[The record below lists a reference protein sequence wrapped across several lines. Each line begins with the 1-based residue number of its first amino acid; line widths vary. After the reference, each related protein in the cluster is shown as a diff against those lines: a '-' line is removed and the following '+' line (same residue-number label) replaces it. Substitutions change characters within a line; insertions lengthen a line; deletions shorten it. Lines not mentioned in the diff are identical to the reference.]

1 MNNIKTKSRSHA
13 KKRYLLA
20 DPHLMCLLIIPL
32 CLITFSVVYLWD
44 VIISSIEVIAILSG
58 SLLLVLVGLVG
69 NAYTFYGF
77 FSIGTDYIQISAFPR
92 KTYRLDFS
100 DVQIIG
106 IDYDIISG
114 KKQFW
119 IYFSKKVIPMKYYHR
134 MLKLPYSKDVIK
146 ISFSKKRFD
155 ILMKCLPERLKKDLG
170 RSYSTIRLYH
180 ADKTD

>member
-77 FSIGTDYIQISAFPR
+77 FQSALII
-92 KTYRLDFS
+92 YRLVPS
-100 DVQIIG
+100 PEKLIG
-106 IDYDIISG
+106 ST
-114 KKQFW
+114 F
-119 IYFSKKVIPMKYYHR
+119 
-134 MLKLPYSKDVIK
+134 
-146 ISFSKKRFD
+146 
-155 ILMKCLPERLKKDLG
+155 LMSR
-170 RSYSTIRLYH
+170 
-180 ADKTD
+180 